1 MQILL
6 ISMKVFLK
14 INFLVFIRNR
24 NEAENNTFLKPTT
37 GNSFFGNGIFIA
49 SLETKIMPV
58 SFG

>member
-1 MQILL
+1 
-6 ISMKVFLK
+6 MKLFLK
-14 INFLVFIRNR
+14 INFLVFIYNR

-49 SLETKIMPV
+49 SLVTKIMPV